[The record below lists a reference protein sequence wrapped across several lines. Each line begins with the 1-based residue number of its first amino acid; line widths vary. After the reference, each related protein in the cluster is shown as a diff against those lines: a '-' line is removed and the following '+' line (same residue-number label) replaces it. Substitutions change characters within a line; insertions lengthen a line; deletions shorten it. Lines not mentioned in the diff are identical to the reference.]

1 MIFVPGTLIISVR
14 INDCFTC
21 TDHQLEE
28 VEYAWRKP
36 TSDFQTVRF
45 HVHVTECVCVCK

>member
-1 MIFVPGTLIISVR
+1 MIFVPGTSIISVR

-21 TDHQLEE
+21 TDDQLEE
-28 VEYAWRKP
+28 VENASRRP

-45 HVHVTECVCVCK
+45 QVHVAECV